1 MCKPIKDLFFNALPG
16 TGKTDCKDK
25 GFTATLPNFQGS
37 FFSGPSPKK
46 GENRSNIAA
55 SVPESGCKSTR
66 LRETGKTNGGLFLK
80 KFPDAR
86 RKRLQ
91 YSGLKKRQ
99 GRRKGRGRGREYTL
113 LYKNGKKTGRRRRE
127 ITAKRS
133 SYPAMRSP
141 KEWYRPIARRHRN
154 TVQMPVSPPV
164 HTLEYLL
171 YALKSSPKAARQ
183 QILPSTVANLRLHE
197 DAPVPADGQTCSRKL
212 ADLCTSPFL
221 PTTLNPNRTLDHRFE
236 IWLSFF
242 GFPSP
247 FVLLPTSGLP
257 PRLDVARHAFGKG
270 GGQSAR

>member
-1 MCKPIKDLFFNALPG
+1 M
-16 TGKTDCKDK
+16 
-25 GFTATLPNFQGS
+25 
-37 FFSGPSPKK
+37 
-46 GENRSNIAA
+46 
-55 SVPESGCKSTR
+55 
-66 LRETGKTNGGLFLK
+66 
-80 KFPDAR
+80 
-86 RKRLQ
+86 
-91 YSGLKKRQ
+91 
-99 GRRKGRGRGREYTL
+99 
-113 LYKNGKKTGRRRRE
+113 GRRRRE

-154 TVQMPVSPPV
+154 TVQVPVSPPV

-236 IWLSFF
+236 IGLSFF